1 MPKHSLKP
9 KAIDALRFEE
19 KDRNSN
25 SLYFWFWEAEG
36 GVHSSDDLVLW
47 LTGGV
52 SVEVGSGYV
61 ETISVTFE
69 LTMLLLVCFP
79 AWLL

>member
-1 MPKHSLKP
+1 MPNHSLKS
-9 KAIDALRFEE
+9 KAIDALRFKE

-25 SLYFWFWEAEG
+25 SLYFWFWEAEN

-52 SVEVGSGYV
+52 SVELGIRYV
-61 ETISVTFE
+61 ETNSVTFE
-69 LTMLLLVCFP
+69 LTMLLLVCFL